1 MQRHTWRL
9 AIPLLSAVVVA
20 WAQTPPQPIKAMTWQ
35 AAQDEFRANNSTLKA
50 DQASVD
56 EARAQE
62 ITAYLRPNPDLTLGI
77 DQLTL
82 FQSNAFQ
89 PLYQS
94 YEYGSLSYLHE
105 RRHKRELRL
114 QSAKLGTAIA
124 LSQKDDSERT
134 LMFSLRDA
142 FIRALTAKAT
152 LALTK
157 ENLDYYDKLLNINS
171 ERFKAGAIAHVDY
184 QRLELQRVQYESD
197 LATANVNLRTAKID
211 LLQLL
216 QDRTPVEEFDITEDF
231 DFTGSAPATDDLHR
245 IALEDRPDLKAA
257 QETLNQS
264 RTNFKLETANGSTD
278 PTFGV
283 DASHQPNPLGTYVG
297 FSINFPLRI
306 FDRNQ
311 GEKLR
316 TKLDIGKS
324 QHLLDAA
331 QIGVLHDVDA
341 AAATLDSTLTLL
353 RPYKEKYLQEAADV
367 RSVISF
373 SYEHGA
379 ASLLDFLNAQNEY
392 RATRLAYINLVSS
405 YKSAA
410 NQLNEAVGRE
420 VIK

>member
-1 MQRHTWRL
+1 MQRRTWRL
-9 AIPLLSAVVVA
+9 AIPLLIAAVGQ
-20 WAQTPPQPIKAMTWQ
+20 AQDPAQHTKTITWQ
-35 AAQDEFRANNSTLKA
+35 AAQDEFRANNSTL
-50 DQASVD
+50 QASRTSVE
-56 EARAQE
+56 EARAEE
-62 ITAYLRPNPDLTLGI
+62 ITAYLRPNPELNFGI

-94 YEYGSLSYLHE
+94 YEYGSISYLHE
-105 RRHKRELRL
+105 REHKRELRL
-114 QSAKLGTAIA
+114 QSAKEGTAIA
-124 LSQKDDSERT
+124 LNQKNDTERT

-142 FIRALTAKAT
+142 FVRVLAAKAT

-157 ENLDYYDKLLNINS
+157 ENLEYYDKLLNINND
-171 ERFKAGAIAHVDY
+171 RFKAGAIAHVDY
-184 QRLELQRVQYESD
+184 QRLELQRIQYESD
-197 LATANVNLRTAKID
+197 LANANVNLRTAKID

-216 QDRTPVEEFDITEDF
+216 QDRTPVEEFDVSEDF
-231 DFTGSAPATDDLHR
+231 DFSDSVPATDDLHR
-245 IALEDRPDLKAA
+245 IALDERPDLKAA

-264 RTNFKLETANGSTD
+264 RTNFKLETSNGSTD
-278 PTFGV
+278 PTFGF
-283 DASHQPNPLGTYVG
+283 DASHQPFPLGTYVG
-297 FSINFPLRI
+297 FSIDIPLRI

-324 QHLLDAA
+324 QQLLDAA
-331 QIGVLHDVDA
+331 QIGVLHDVDSA
-341 AAATLDSTLTLL
+341 VATLDSTLVLL
-353 RPYKEKYLQEAADV
+353 RPYKEKYLQEAADI

-379 ASLLDFLNAQNEY
+379 ASLLDFLNAQNDY
-392 RATRLAYINLVSS
+392 RTTKLAYINLVAS